1 MKPYIHDEDYR
12 MSILKTVSNA
22 PAVDADNDAAAIA
35 ALQLAFAAQR
45 TAFAAD
51 RQPTLEERRS
61 RIEKLMVMM
70 LTYRE
75 RISAALS
82 SDFGAHPVPAS
93 DLIEVLGLV
102 GRARYVLEH
111 LETWM
116 QA

>member
-1 MKPYIHDEDYR
+1 
-12 MSILKTVSNA
+12 MSILNAVSDN
-22 PAVDADNDAAAIA
+22 PVVDVENDAEAIA
-35 ALQLAFAAQR
+35 ALKMAFSAQR
-45 TAFAAD
+45 RAFSAD
-51 RQPTLEERRS
+51 RHPTLEERRS
-61 RIEKLMVMM
+61 RIEKVMVMM

-111 LETWM
+111 LET
-116 QA
+116 